1 VELAAWYMARHRSR
15 LQAYNALQ
23 TRLMA
28 CYIRRGGTAEGWCE
42 QYAAAFRQRFGWMLT
57 TP

>member
-1 VELAAWYMARHRSR
+1 MARHRSR